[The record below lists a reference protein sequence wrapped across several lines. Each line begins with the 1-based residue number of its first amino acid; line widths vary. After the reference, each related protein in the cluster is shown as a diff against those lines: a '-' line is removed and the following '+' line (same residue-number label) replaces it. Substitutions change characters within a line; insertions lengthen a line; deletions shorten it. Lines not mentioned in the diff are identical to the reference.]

1 VLKKAGIIVAAVATG
16 VLAISSLA
24 FADTTTGNLKNDCAF
39 GNAGGSPAALA
50 AQGSSLLGVLAPVT
64 SLAIDATSQANTA
77 NCNNV
82 NITDIIDQN
91 SNNRAK
97 SVEKTMIEDSF
108 NQDH

>member
-16 VLAISSLA
+16 VLAVSSLA
-24 FADTTTGNLKNDCAF
+24 FADESAGNLKNDCAF
-39 GNAGGSPAALA
+39 GNAGGSPAAIAEGGNTLV
-50 AQGSSLLGVLAPVT
+50 SLVEAVT
-64 SLAIDATSQANTA
+64 SIAADATTQANTA

-97 SVEKTMIEDSF
+97 STTKTMIDDSF
-108 NQDH
+108 NTKN